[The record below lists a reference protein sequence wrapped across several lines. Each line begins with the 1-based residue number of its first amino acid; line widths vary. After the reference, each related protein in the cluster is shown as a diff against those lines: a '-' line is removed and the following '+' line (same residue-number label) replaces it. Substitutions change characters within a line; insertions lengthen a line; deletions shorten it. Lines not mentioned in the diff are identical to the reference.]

1 MKLIIPMNTFRLCTV
16 TTLSLGVVLAFSNP
30 AASMFE
36 ERVPDLTQ
44 GEPVPSGHKHDW
56 SLGATGARGW
66 MFTHKLTTIDA
77 RQIAITK
84 VDAGSPADGTLEVGD
99 VILGV
104 AEKRFAYDPRTEF
117 GKALTTAETEAAGGK
132 LSLIRWRKGKEETVV
147 ITLPVLGTYSAT
159 APYDCPKSKLIFE
172 QGCELLA
179 KRIAEPNY
187 QANPIT
193 RSLNALA
200 LLASGDPKYLPIVKR
215 EAKWASGYS
224 ANTMQTWYYGY
235 VITLLAEYQMATGDQ
250 SFMPDMRRLALEAAK
265 GQSIVGSWGHG
276 FANPDGRLG
285 GYGMMNAPG
294 LPLTLSLTMAR
305 AAGVKDSEVDLAIE
319 RSARLIRF
327 YAGKGAVPYGD
338 HAPWT
343 ETHEDNGKCGM
354 AALMFSLLNEPDK
367 AEFFSRMSVA
377 SHGAERDGGH
387 TGNFFNVL
395 WSLPAVAQAGPHA
408 TGAWMQEFGGWYY
421 DLARR
426 WDGTFV
432 HLGPPEEKNDSY
444 ADWDCTGA
452 YLLAYSLP
460 LKKIYLTGK
469 RPSIIPQIDS
479 AEANRLIEDGR
490 GWNNKDRFSAYDKL
504 DQQELLQRLTNWSP
518 IVRERAAIAISRKPE
533 KPIPDL
539 IKLLQSS
546 RIESRY
552 GACQALAMLKNAS
565 APAVAELEQCLEDDD
580 LWLRIEAAEALVAI
594 GEPAVQT
601 IPRLL
606 ELLAEVDLEKDPRGM
621 QQRYFCFALFN
632 SRGGILGRSFDKVDR
647 DLLYQA
653 VRAGLQNEDGRARG
667 TIGSVYKRLSKEEIQ
682 PLLPAI
688 YQAVV
693 EPAPSGIMFADQ
705 IRVEGISIMASH
717 HIEEG
722 MQAGVDYIRTQNK
735 WASQIRTPE
744 LLEFLLQ
751 YGSNM
756 KPLIPEL
763 EKIAAEFAAGEENFP
778 KNLSLQKAAAVREAI
793 RKIEASELRP
803 ELSRI
808 KAE

>member
-1 MKLIIPMNTFRLCTV
+1 MFSHKF
-16 TTLSLGVVLAFSNP
+16 TTTS
-30 AASMFE
+30 
-36 ERVPDLTQ
+36 
-44 GEPVPSGHKHDW
+44 
-56 SLGATGARGW
+56 
-66 MFTHKLTTIDA
+66 A
-77 RQIAITK
+77 RQIVITK
-84 VDAGSPADGTLEVGD
+84 VDADSPADGPLEVGD

-104 AEKRFAYDPRTEF
+104 GVERFSYDPRTEF
-117 GKALTTAETEAAGGK
+117 GKALTTAESESGGGK

-147 ITLPVLGTYSAT
+147 IMLPVMGSYSAT
-159 APYDCPKSKLIFE
+159 APYDCPKSKRILE
-172 QGCELLA
+172 QGCEVLA

-187 QANPIT
+187 RANPIT

-200 LLASGDPKYLPIVKR
+200 LLASGNPDYLPLVKR

-224 ANTMQTWYYGY
+224 ANAMQTWYYGY

-276 FANPDGRLG
+276 FAEADGRLG

-305 AAGVKDSEVDLAIE
+305 AAGVKDSEIDQAIE

-327 YAGKGAVPYGD
+327 YAGKGAIPYGD
-338 HAPWT
+338 HVPWT

-354 AALMFSLLNEPDK
+354 AALMFSFLNEPDK

-395 WSLPAVAQAGPHA
+395 WSLPAVSLSGPHA
-408 TGAWMQEFGGWYY
+408 SGAWMEEFGGWYF

-426 WDGTFV
+426 ADGTFV

-452 YLLAYSLP
+452 YLLAYALP

-469 RPSIIPQIDS
+469 RPNIIPQIDA
-479 AEANRLIEDGR
+479 AEASRLIADGR
-490 GWNNKDRFSAYDKL
+490 GWNNNDRFSYYDKL
-504 DQQELLQRLTNWSP
+504 DQKELLERLSSWSP
-518 IVRERAAIAISRKPE
+518 IVRERAAMAISRQQE
-533 KPIPDL
+533 KPVPAL
-539 IKLLQSS
+539 IELLQSS
-546 RIESRY
+546 RLESRY
-552 GACQALAMLKNAS
+552 GACQALAMLKKAA
-565 APAVAELEQCLEDDD
+565 APAVPELEKCLEEED
-580 LWLRIEAAEALVAI
+580 LWLRIEAAEALVGI
-594 GEPAVQT
+594 GEPAAQT

-606 ELLAEVDLEKDPRGM
+606 ELLAEVDLANDPRGM
-621 QQRYFCFALFN
+621 QQRYFCFALFD
-632 SRGGILGRSFDKVDR
+632 SRDGALIRSLQEVDR
-647 DLLYQA
+647 ESLFKA
-653 VRAGLQNEDGRARG
+653 VRAGLLNEDGRARG
-667 TIGSVYKRLSKEEIQ
+667 SIGSVYKRLSKEDIE

-688 YQAVV
+688 HQAVI

-705 IRVEGISIMASH
+705 IRVEGISILASH

-722 MQAGVDYIRTQNK
+722 MQAGVDYIRSQNK
-735 WASQIRTPE
+735 WASEKRTPE
-744 LLEFLLQ
+744 LLGYLLQ
-751 YGSNM
+751 YGSHM

-763 EKIAAEFAAGEENFP
+763 EKIAAEFEAGEENFP
-778 KNLSLQKAAAVREAI
+778 KKLSLEKAAAVREAI
-793 RKIEASELRP
+793 RKVEASQDQP
-803 ELSRI
+803 ELSSI
-808 KAE
+808 NAE